1 MAVFILKQT
10 NSPRR
15 VALMTSREGPR
26 GDEDSRPLKVSGEGV
41 VGAKTLYPVN
51 DRRPCYF
58 NFNLVD
64 KKKS

>member
-1 MAVFILKQT
+1 
-10 NSPRR
+10 
-15 VALMTSREGPR
+15 MTSREGPR
-26 GDEDSRPLKVSGEGV
+26 GDDDSRPLSVSGEGV

-58 NFNLVD
+58 KFNLVD